1 MGNGAFNPIRLKKHG
16 QVEVVQYIKSEQ
28 MPQMIAG
35 AEMIISHAGAG
46 SIIEGLSARKPLL
59 VVINQTLMDNH
70 QFEIAEEMA
79 KRGHIQMSTT
89 PELVAAVRRFRAQDL
104 VECPPRERTLFTDAV
119 DKLVFGAPSSN
130 AGMLGFGT

>member
-1 MGNGAFNPIRLKKHG
+1 MGIKELDRNIEDIMEALSKKGINYLKVQMGNGSFQPIRLKKHPQG
-16 QVEVVQYIKSEQ
+16 EVVQYIKSEQ
-28 MPQMIAG
+28 MPLVIAG
-35 AEMIISHAGAG
+35 AKMIISHAGAG

-89 PELVAAVRRFRAQDL
+89 
-104 VECPPRERTLFTDAV
+104 
-119 DKLVFGAPSSN
+119 
-130 AGMLGFGT
+130 